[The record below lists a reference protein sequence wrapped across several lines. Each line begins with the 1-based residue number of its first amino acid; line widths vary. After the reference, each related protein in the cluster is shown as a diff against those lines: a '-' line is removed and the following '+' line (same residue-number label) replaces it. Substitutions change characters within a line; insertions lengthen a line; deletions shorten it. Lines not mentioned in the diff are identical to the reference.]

1 MQVPTELKAFKNY
14 HIYEWLKEIL
24 KKAPV
29 KPRSGEK
36 RTGGKS
42 SKPRSFN
49 HQ

>member
-1 MQVPTELKAFKNY
+1 VTVAEEMIQGALTAGIVTE
-14 HIYEWLKEIL
+14 

-42 SKPRSFN
+42 SKPRSYN